1 MTKMYRAKI
10 DGVIYPQFFRGSH
23 GKDDLPWI
31 LSRMKLI
38 PESKQLEV
46 SEEYEKLFRSQKGG
60 DRDKANTYL
69 NKQAKEH
76 YKKRFEI
83 KRSLNGEV

>member
-10 DGVIYPQFFRGSH
+10 DGMIYPQFFKGSH

-31 LSRMKLI
+31 LSRMKFI

-46 SEEYEKLFRSQKGG
+46 AEEYEKLFSSKRGG

-69 NKQAKEH
+69 NKRAKFFYE
-76 YKKRFEI
+76 KRANFIRENI
-83 KRSLNGEV
+83 S